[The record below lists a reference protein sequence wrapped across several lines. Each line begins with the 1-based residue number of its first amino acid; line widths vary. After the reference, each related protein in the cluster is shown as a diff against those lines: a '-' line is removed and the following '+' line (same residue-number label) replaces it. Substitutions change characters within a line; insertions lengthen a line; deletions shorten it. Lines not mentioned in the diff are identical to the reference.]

1 MGVSGPGGPQWDTYA
16 HAKWNEPDD
25 PGAISSDERSWSNN
39 GSAGELTATP
49 PAATGRIA
57 GSTYS
62 GAAAAAA
69 GTGSTSTQ
77 QMAIQQQANAQAH
90 AGNGQGQQNQL
101 SSQHIQSM
109 QQAQMAQAQAQAQQ
123 AQHQQSAAA
132 AAQQNQPPPS
142 QPQPQPQPN
151 PQAQPPVSSQQPQPQ
166 APNNAQ
172 QQQAMAAARMAQIQ
186 QAQQGEKLR
195 GQCLM
200 KLMLFADHLSNFATN
215 SKPLETYMANGAASR
230 AAAQLTKQQEDLGY
244 WMHFVSQFFSPKG
257 VMRHSL
263 WMLDE
268 NSNKQ
273 YEIPF
278 SALPRYFHTHF
289 ESGVKSMQL
298 ITEKGTERALPNS
311 GHYIESQKST
321 FVYWFDNGSQLVATG
336 SLRAHFDSEHK
347 IELLEFVTN
356 NHEEYLPRAKAIEAF
371 KPVHEWAKEWH
382 KLNTAPEGKQSP
394 ELNKKKPKPMRSP
407 PNPPPEIDIAHSKVK
422 PNIGITTSV
431 FRFFE
436 LAEVMGQM
444 NLLFHYSHQHSS
456 LTPSALLEHY
466 PVDRHI

>member
-1 MGVSGPGGPQWDTYA
+1 
-16 HAKWNEPDD
+16 
-25 PGAISSDERSWSNN
+25 
-39 GSAGELTATP
+39 
-49 PAATGRIA
+49 
-57 GSTYS
+57 
-62 GAAAAAA
+62 
-69 GTGSTSTQ
+69 
-77 QMAIQQQANAQAH
+77 MAIQQQANAQAH
-90 AGNGQGQQNQL
+90 AGNSQGQQNQL

-132 AAQQNQPPPS
+132 AAQQNQPPQS
-142 QPQPQPQPN
+142 QPQPQPQQN
-151 PQAQPPVSSQQPQPQ
+151 PQAQPPASSQQPQPQ

-200 KLMLFADHLSNFATN
+200 KLMQFGDHLSNFAAN
-215 SKPLETYMANGAASR
+215 SKPLETYMANGASR

-244 WMHFVSQFFSPKG
+244 WIVFVTQFFSPKG

-263 WMLDE
+263 WFLDE

-273 YEIPF
+273 YEIPY

-321 FVYWFDNGSQLVATG
+321 FVYWFDNGSQVC
-336 SLRAHFDSEHK
+336 
-347 IELLEFVTN
+347 
-356 NHEEYLPRAKAIEAF
+356 
-371 KPVHEWAKEWH
+371 
-382 KLNTAPEGKQSP
+382 
-394 ELNKKKPKPMRSP
+394 
-407 PNPPPEIDIAHSKVK
+407 
-422 PNIGITTSV
+422 
-431 FRFFE
+431 
-436 LAEVMGQM
+436 
-444 NLLFHYSHQHSS
+444 
-456 LTPSALLEHY
+456 
-466 PVDRHI
+466 